1 MKARLSML
9 TLSVALGVALA
20 QDTPPNPAP
29 QQAPQG
35 TTPTNPQ
42 TNTQPDAKTD
52 TTAGSASTALPE
64 MKTMTF
70 KGILIDMSC
79 AKTSAG
85 TETTPAAGAATQPS
99 DTSKAP
105 ASDKSNTA
113 NRSASDSGAS
123 CPVSANSTEMGM
135 KLDDGKTVRFDI
147 VGNQR
152 AQDALKNEKR
162 WSKDL
167 SANKPIHAK
176 VSGVLNG
183 DKLIV
188 TSVH

>member
-29 QQAPQG
+29 QETPRG

-52 TTAGSASTALPE
+52 TTAGSSSTALPE

-79 AKTSAG
+79 AKTSASA
-85 TETTPAAGAATQPS
+85 ETTPAAGAATQAS

-113 NRSASDSGAS
+113 NRSVSDSGAS